1 MAEEPPEGEAVPV
14 SDQCSNGNAAMFA
27 KKLHPCTAFGTLLE
41 IETQELAQIMVNSE
55 SFSCRCIYISS
66 DIFSTVYYFILG
78 AFGEARVLSGSPWG
92 IGPGS

>member
-1 MAEEPPEGEAVPV
+1 MAEELPEGEAVPV

-55 SFSCRCIYISS
+55 SFSCGCIYISS
-66 DIFSTVYYFILG
+66 LFFIFSVTYG
-78 AFGEARVLSGSPWG
+78 DSVLSV
-92 IGPGS
+92 

>member
-1 MAEEPPEGEAVPV
+1 MAPEGEAVPV

-27 KKLHPCTAFGTLLE
+27 EKLHPCTAFGTLLE